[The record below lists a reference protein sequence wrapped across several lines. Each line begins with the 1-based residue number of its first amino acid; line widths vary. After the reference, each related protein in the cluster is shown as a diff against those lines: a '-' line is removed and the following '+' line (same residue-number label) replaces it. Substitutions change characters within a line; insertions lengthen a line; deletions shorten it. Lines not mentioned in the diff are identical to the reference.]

1 MFILFLAIIFVYFIS
16 GSGKSYWVY
25 DLIRE
30 NSSILQT
37 KLTSVTWC
45 YKILQPELVDLQRDF
60 PMVKL
65 HEGFSKEVY
74 ENLPVAE
81 GQLIV
86 VNDMMTGKQKQIW

>member
-1 MFILFLAIIFVYFIS
+1 MFILYLTAILFTIIS

-30 NSSILQT
+30 NSSMLQT
-37 KLTSVTWC
+37 KLTSVIWC
-45 YKILQPELVDLQRDF
+45 YKILQPELLDLQRDF

-74 ENLPVAE
+74 ENLPVAQ

-86 VNDMMTGKQKQIW
+86 VDDMMTGKRKQI